1 MHTTMIKYQ
10 WVWCGNIQIKN
21 VNVISLSFLARL
33 GGLDNT
39 SCLVYLIFL
48 KSIIPYKLIRMLTEI
63 ENTTAVY

>member
-1 MHTTMIKYQ
+1 MIKYQ